1 MTKLGKLYGLGMGPG
16 DPELLTLKAHHI
28 LTTVPVIAYPTSENG
43 QSLARAIAADFI
55 RSEQI
60 EIPISLPFNVQKS
73 SQPYYD
79 KAAKK
84 IAQYLEFGQDVA
96 VLCEGEPMLYGSFMY
111 IFQRLSAQFPTEV
124 VPGISSIMASAAMLN
139 VPMTYRNDVLS
150 IIPAT
155 LDEVKL
161 RDRLVVAD
169 AVVIIKLGRH
179 FTKIRNILNELG
191 LLHRALYIERATQ
204 TDQRIV
210 SITEVEPTEVPY
222 WSLIL
227 IPSKFNY

>member
-1 MTKLGKLYGLGMGPG
+1 
-16 DPELLTLKAHHI
+16 
-28 LTTVPVIAYPTSENG
+28 
-43 QSLARAIAADFI
+43 
-55 RSEQI
+55 
-60 EIPISLPFNVQKS
+60 
-73 SQPYYD
+73 
-79 KAAKK
+79 
-84 IAQYLEFGQDVA
+84 
-96 VLCEGEPMLYGSFMY
+96 
-111 IFQRLSAQFPTEV
+111 
-124 VPGISSIMASAAMLN
+124 MASAAMLN

-179 FTKIRNILNELG
+179 FTKIRNILDELG